1 MEKVDVAYVYNGIFF
16 SHKKEGNPAICNNML
31 HPCCNMDGYWGHY
44 AKWDVREKRQI
55 FMISPTCE
63 SKTVK
68 LIETNH
74 HF

>member
-1 MEKVDVAYVYNGIFF
+1 MWHMYTMEYF
-16 SHKKEGNPAICNNML
+16 SVTKKKEILQFATTCCIHVVTWMDIEVIML
-31 HPCCNMDGYWGHY
+31 SEMSERKDKYC
-44 AKWDVREKRQI
+44 
-55 FMISPTCE
+55 MISPTCE